1 MIYIFHLLDND
12 GVADLRIQIRPEH
25 KAYLEKVA
33 DRIAFAGPLKNES
46 EQMIGSL
53 LAIDF
58 SSKQAASAWI
68 KDEPFTKAGV
78 YKTIEINAF
87 ENLWEQKVGF
97 PAKK

>member
-12 GVADLRIQIRPEH
+12 AVANLRIQIRPDH
-25 KAYLEKVA
+25 KAYLEKVS

-58 SSKQAASAWI
+58 ESKKAAITNMQREIVFI
-68 KDEPFTKAGV
+68 K
-78 YKTIEINAF
+78 
-87 ENLWEQKVGF
+87 
-97 PAKK
+97 